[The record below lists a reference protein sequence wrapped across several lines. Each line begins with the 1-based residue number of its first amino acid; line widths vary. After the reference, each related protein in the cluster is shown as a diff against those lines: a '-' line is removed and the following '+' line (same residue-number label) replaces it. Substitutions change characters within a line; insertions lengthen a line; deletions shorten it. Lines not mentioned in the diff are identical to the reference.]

1 MMNSRRYPE
10 SPIAAVAGVVVSAK
24 GLLLMRRTRP
34 PYEGL
39 WNIISGAIKVG
50 ETQQE
55 AIVREVREESGLD
68 SQVLRFLDI
77 SDLIVRDSQLRI
89 EYHYVVNVYLLLTSS
104 HEIDSLDETLDI
116 RWFNPGS
123 IPADEMPADVSQALQ
138 ELQDQLLQLM
148 SRQT

>member
-1 MMNSRRYPE
+1 MMNSRRYPK

-24 GLLLMRRTRP
+24 GLLLMKRARP

-50 ETQQE
+50 ETQEE

-68 SQVLRFLDI
+68 SRVLRFLDTT
-77 SDLIVRDSQLRI
+77 DLIVRDSQLRI
-89 EYHYVVNVYLLLTSS
+89 EYHYVVNVYLLLAAS
-104 HEIDSLDETLDI
+104 HELDSLDETLDI
-116 RWFNPGS
+116 RWFNPNS

-138 ELQDQLLQLM
+138 ELQDQLFQLM